1 MIRSKSEIIYEYKTA
16 KRPDEQIK
24 ILAELEGVHPFIIC
38 NILYSAGMLDYGLKR
53 GTQARQYNVCWMIK
67 EGFTQ
72 KEIHECLGVR
82 EQTIRDIKR
91 SHQYDMDLID
101 CADERSGNDSDVEI
115 SRLQEKINNQEKTI
129 EFLLN
134 EKKDGEEAIKLL
146 QEEIGKLKRKIS

>member
-38 NILYSAGMLDYGLKR
+38 NILYSAGMLDYGSKR
-53 GTQARQYNVCWMIK
+53 GAQARQYNVCRMLK
-67 EGFTQ
+67 EGYTQ
-72 KEIHECLGVR
+72 KEIHECLGVGG
-82 EQTIRDIKR
+82 QTIRDIKR
-91 SHQYDMDLID
+91 SRQHDMDLID
-101 CADERSGNDSDVEI
+101 CADKRSGNDPDAEI

-134 EKKDGEEAIKLL
+134 EKKDGEEIIKLL
-146 QEEIGKLKRKIS
+146 QEEIRKLKRKIS